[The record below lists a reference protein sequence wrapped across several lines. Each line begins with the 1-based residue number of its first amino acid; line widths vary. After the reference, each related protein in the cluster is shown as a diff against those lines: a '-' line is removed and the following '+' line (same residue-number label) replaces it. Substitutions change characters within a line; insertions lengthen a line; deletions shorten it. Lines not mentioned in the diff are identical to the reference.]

1 MTDDFTSWRNA
12 VELGL
17 WLTQEPIPTEQEI
30 CRYWEAGLPAQAAVA
45 RIREDRQMMKETERR
60 P

>member
-17 WLTQEPIPTEQEI
+17 WLTQEPIPTEQEVQ
-30 CRYWEAGLPAQAAVA
+30 RYFEAGLPAQAAVS
-45 RIREDRQMMKETERR
+45 RIKEDRQRMKENQR
-60 P
+60 